1 MQIDFDYFG
10 IYFQNVLH
18 KMYLE
23 ICTVTFRLLPIV
35 IAVGYKNHLNI
46 QVSFHQACDLISCKE
61 KITRKHLIIRIQYC
75 RSKTRHRSL

>member
-35 IAVGYKNHLNI
+35 IAVGYKNHLKYTSI
-46 QVSFHQACDLISCKE
+46 IS
-61 KITRKHLIIRIQYC
+61 
-75 RSKTRHRSL
+75 SSM

>member
-35 IAVGYKNHLNI
+35 IAVGYKNHLKYTSI
-46 QVSFHQACDLISCKE
+46 ISSSMWS
-61 KITRKHLIIRIQYC
+61 HFM
-75 RSKTRHRSL
+75 